1 MMMKALYL
9 DCRDDN
15 TKSDEIAQS
24 YSYHCTNVN
33 NLVLILDYSNIQGKS
48 WEKLYLGCIRPLAA
62 IFTTYWKTTDTII
75 AKWKVKKKNNHTL
88 IYPKK

>member
-62 IFTTYWKTTDTII
+62 IFTTY
-75 AKWKVKKKNNHTL
+75 
-88 IYPKK
+88 